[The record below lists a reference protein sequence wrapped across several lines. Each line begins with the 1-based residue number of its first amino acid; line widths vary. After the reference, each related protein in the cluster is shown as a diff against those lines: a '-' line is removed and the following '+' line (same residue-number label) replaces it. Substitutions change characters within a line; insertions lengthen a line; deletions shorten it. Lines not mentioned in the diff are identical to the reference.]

1 MVVNNSVSGNRFATF
16 ESFRANRP
24 SVETPKPA
32 EVTTSAEVTKPAEA
46 DNVEITKPAEQ
57 SAPPAAVE
65 PEDAPKKKRS
75 FFQKCKD
82 FYAGFKKGI
91 ITGWEYTVGAA
102 KGIVYGG
109 AAVCSVLGVDA
120 IVNAVKRVKASKVA
134 ETVAEN
140 APKLAKTFST
150 KGKIIAGVVGA
161 LVMGYQLFQAHLNSN
176 EQCAGVD
183 HRWGTGHSN
192 Q

>member
-1 MVVNNSVSGNRFATF
+1 MVVNNSVTGNRSATF
-16 ESFRANRP
+16 EAFRANHP
-24 SVETPKPA
+24 AAEPPKPA
-32 EVTTSAEVTKPAEA
+32 EVAKPAEA
-46 DNVEITKPAEQ
+46 DKVEITKPAEE
-57 SAPPAAVE
+57 AAEPAKTE
-65 PEDAPKKKRS
+65 PEAAPKKKRS

-82 FYAGFKKGI
+82 AYAGFKKGI

-134 ETVAEN
+134 EAVAEN
-140 APKLAKTFST
+140 APKVAKTFST

-161 LVMGYQLFQAHLNSN
+161 FVMGYQLFQAHLNSN
-176 EQCAGVD
+176 ERCADVD
-183 HRWGTGHSN
+183 HRWGTGHNN